1 MHYRRSTMQS
11 IQKILVNVTPQKT
24 CSAHPVMSKSEG

>member
-1 MHYRRSTMQS
+1 MHYRRRTMQS

-24 CSAHPVMSKSEG
+24 C

>member
-24 CSAHPVMSKSEG
+24 C